1 MTVVMLILHVLM
13 MITTD
18 LVRVKADI
26 DPVKFRNLQLH
37 AAARQL
43 PKAGIGALMTV
54 GKETISEVGALQ
66 TSFWTLVVIS

>member
-1 MTVVMLILHVLM
+1 MLILHVLM

-18 LVRVKADI
+18 LVMVKADI
-26 DPVKFRNLQLH
+26 DPIEFRNLQLH

-54 GKETISEVGALQ
+54 GKETISEVGALH
-66 TSFWTLVVIS
+66 TSF